1 MVWLGIRRGRGFADK
16 IRKGKRMLGIIF
28 WILFI
33 MIFGRLILFAFKAAW
48 GVTKVLFI
56 IIIFPLVL
64 VGMVVSGLL
73 SLALP
78 LLLVGGVVA
87 LVCAKK

>member
-1 MVWLGIRRGRGFADK
+1 
-16 IRKGKRMLGIIF
+16 MLGILF

-33 MIFGRLILFAFKAAW
+33 MIFGKLILFAFKAAW
-48 GVTKVLFI
+48 GITKVLFT

-64 VGMVVSGLL
+64 IGMVVSGLL

>member
-1 MVWLGIRRGRGFADK
+1 
-16 IRKGKRMLGIIF
+16 MLGIIF

>member
-1 MVWLGIRRGRGFADK
+1 
-16 IRKGKRMLGIIF
+16 MLGILF
-28 WILFI
+28 WVLFI

-48 GVTKVLFI
+48 GVTKVLFT

>member
-1 MVWLGIRRGRGFADK
+1 MVWLDIRRNREFVDK
-16 IRKGKRMLGIIF
+16 IQKGKRMLGILF

-33 MIFGRLILFAFKAAW
+33 MIFGRIILFAFKAAW
-48 GVTKVLFI
+48 GITKVLFTI
-56 IIIFPLVL
+56 VIFPLVL

-78 LLLVGGVVA
+78 LLLIGGVVA
-87 LVCAKK
+87 LICEKR

>member
-1 MVWLGIRRGRGFADK
+1 
-16 IRKGKRMLGIIF
+16 MLGIIF

-48 GVTKVLFI
+48 GVTKVLFT

>member
-1 MVWLGIRRGRGFADK
+1 MVWLGVRRGREFADK
-16 IRKGKRMLGIIF
+16 IQKGKRMSGILF

-33 MIFGRLILFAFKAAW
+33 MIFGKLILFAFKAAW
-48 GVTKVLFI
+48 GITKVLFTI
-56 IIIFPLVL
+56 VIFPLVL

-78 LLLVGGVVA
+78 LLLVGGVAA